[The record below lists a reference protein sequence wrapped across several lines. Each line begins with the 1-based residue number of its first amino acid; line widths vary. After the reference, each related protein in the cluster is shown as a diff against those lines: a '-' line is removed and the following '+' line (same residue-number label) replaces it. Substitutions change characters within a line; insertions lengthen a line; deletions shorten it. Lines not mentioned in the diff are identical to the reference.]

1 MKEEKYGTRYKSN
14 DHIDDDKIVRRK
26 GMKFILNKTIESS
39 EDRLKLVEGI
49 IDDLGEDNLK
59 ASHLRAMSDYLIDA
73 TVKERGERKGP
84 IMTANRMVTIR
95 NRETSSDALIDNKLE
110 GGENTFHQL
119 ISKNPKNSILT
130 HKTGITDEDIQNI
143 PGLKLVVETINYL
156 VGQLDKGIK
165 EGRDV
170 RYLRKTIIE
179 LRKNQYDIKNSYNQ
193 PMHLRS
199 NINSYGEQKE
209 IDMDFANLET
219 VKSLLNNYLDIHKN
233 LKNNDLGSDTY
244 VLLTDFEDL
253 LKEVFDENPEYKDV
267 VILKMMGYNN
277 SETAKII
284 SEKCSKKCRSEYV
297 GKIFRDI
304 VPMLIV
310 QKATK

>member
-14 DHIDDDKIVRRK
+14 EHIDDDKIVKRK
-26 GMKFILNKTIESS
+26 GMKFILNKTVESS
-39 EDRLKLVEGI
+39 EDRLKLVEDI

-130 HKTGITDEDIQNI
+130 HKTGITDEDIQNV

-156 VGQLDKGIK
+156 VDQLDKGIK

-193 PMHLRS
+193 PMHLRN

-209 IDMDFANLET
+209 INMEFTDLET
-219 VKSLLNNYLDIHKN
+219 VKSLLNNYPDIYKN

-244 VLLTDFEDL
+244 VILADFEDL
-253 LKEVFDENPEYKDV
+253 LKEVLDENPEYKDV
-267 VILKMMGYNN
+267 VVLKMMGYNN
-277 SETAKII
+277 SETAKIL
-284 SEKCSKKCRSEYV
+284 SEERSKKCRSEYV
-297 GKIFRDI
+297 GKVFRDI